1 MEVSHWHSDMAQIK
15 IKNVKIKGMAACV
28 PSNIEENSEYPYFDH
43 NEIDK
48 IIPTIGVE
56 RTRRARLG
64 ETCADYAYKAAVKLI
79 EDLGWERDSI
89 GLIMYVSAARDY
101 IFPDTA
107 CIIQGK
113 LGLPVSTMAFDMT
126 LGCTGWTHGMTV
138 AGNLLQTGN
147 IKRALL
153 LNGMMATQE
162 NCYEDKTTWPLFSD
176 VGVATALEYDESASP
191 IWCELGTIGKNYS
204 DVMIPDGGRR
214 NPVTADS
221 MVLKEYGTNIKRTRL
236 HQEMKGME
244 VFAFGLRTAPASI
257 DAVLN
262 FAGKTMNDVDMF
274 VFHQANYYLI
284 KKIVK
289 KAKLDPEKVP
299 ISMKN
304 FGNVGPCCI
313 PFAMVTERAEQLRH
327 GKCHVIGNAFGVGMS
342 WGSLYFETE
351 NLVIPDL
358 IEFEEGDEKAI

>member
-1 MEVSHWHSDMAQIK
+1 MTLIK
-15 IKNVKIKGMAACV
+15 INNVRIKGMAACV
-28 PSNIEENSEYPYFDH
+28 PSNIEENSDYPYFDP

-56 RTRRARLG
+56 RRRIARKG
-64 ETCADYAYKAAVKLI
+64 ETCSDYAYKAAKKLI
-79 EDLGWERDSI
+79 EDLGWKKESI
-89 GLIMYVSAARDY
+89 GLILYCSAARDY
-101 IFPDTA
+101 TFPDTA
-107 CIIQGK
+107 CIIHGK
-113 LGLPVSTMAFDMT
+113 LGLPTSSMAFDMT
-126 LGCTGWTHGMTV
+126 LGCTGWVYGMST
-138 AGNLLQTGN
+138 ALSILQNGAV
-147 IKRALL
+147 KRAILI
-153 LNGMMATQE
+153 NGNMGSAE
-162 NCYEDKTTWPLFSD
+162 NAFEDKTTWPLFSD
-176 VGVATALEYDESASP
+176 AGTATALEYDESASP
-191 IWCELGTIGKNYS
+191 IYCELGTIGANYT

-244 VFAFGLRTAPASI
+244 VFAFGLKTGPKSI
-257 DAVLN
+257 DDVLA
-262 FAGKTMNDVDMF
+262 FAGKTLDDVDMF

-289 KAKLDPEKVP
+289 KAKLNPEKVP

-313 PFAMVTERAEQLRH
+313 PFAMVTEKAEQLRH
-327 GKCHVIGNAFGVGMS
+327 GKYRVVGNAFGVGMS

-351 NLVIPDL
+351 DLVIPDL
-358 IEFEEGDEKAI
+358 LEFEEGDEKAIKE